1 MPALS
6 VRTSSNEEFGNLG
19 SGLVGDAAASSRKH
33 FMSEQEL
40 AVAAMHVAITHVQV
54 IALGLGRNA
63 TVLRTHVVFI
73 ENVVQ
78 LHSCFLG
85 AGVILRSRLGISG
98 LTSAATIWVMAAAG
112 IVIGAG
118 YGGAGLAL
126 SLLILA
132 LITVIALTICSD
144 IVKGLPCFPSERDRH
159 HRENRGP
166 RLTRVSVRK
175 PTGFSFRVRSIPT
188 IAPRPG

>member
-78 LHSCFLG
+78 LHGCFLG
-85 AGVILRSRLGISG
+85 AGVILRGRFAISG
-98 LTSAATIWVMAAAG
+98 LTSAAQSG
-112 IVIGAG
+112 
-118 YGGAGLAL
+118 
-126 SLLILA
+126 
-132 LITVIALTICSD
+132 
-144 IVKGLPCFPSERDRH
+144 
-159 HRENRGP
+159 
-166 RLTRVSVRK
+166 
-175 PTGFSFRVRSIPT
+175 
-188 IAPRPG
+188 

>member
-85 AGVILRSRLGISG
+85 RDSAQSPRDQRPYQCGHNLGDGCGGDCDRRRLWRSGSRPQPPHS
-98 LTSAATIWVMAAAG
+98 
-112 IVIGAG
+112 
-118 YGGAGLAL
+118 
-126 SLLILA
+126 
-132 LITVIALTICSD
+132 C
-144 IVKGLPCFPSERDRH
+144 PH
-159 HRENRGP
+159 HRYRAYDLLCHRERIA
-166 RLTRVSVRK
+166 V
-175 PTGFSFRVRSIPT
+175 FSLR
-188 IAPRPG
+188 A